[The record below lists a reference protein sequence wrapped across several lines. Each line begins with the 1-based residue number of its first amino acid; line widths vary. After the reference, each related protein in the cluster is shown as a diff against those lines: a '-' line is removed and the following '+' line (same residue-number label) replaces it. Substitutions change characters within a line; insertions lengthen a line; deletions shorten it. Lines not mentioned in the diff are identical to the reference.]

1 MIILKPAEP
10 TNKIR
15 ISWTAAPGARTPYSV
30 DLIGSGTA
38 AGDGEIGRVLLV
50 QSFKIS
56 MLSNLMFF
64 IRPLI
69 FAGFK
74 TIKIPVFR

>member
-38 AGDGEIGRVLLV
+38 AGDGEIGRVCW
-50 QSFKIS
+50 F
-56 MLSNLMFF
+56 N
-64 IRPLI
+64 PL
-69 FAGFK
+69 K
-74 TIKIPVFR
+74 SPCFRI